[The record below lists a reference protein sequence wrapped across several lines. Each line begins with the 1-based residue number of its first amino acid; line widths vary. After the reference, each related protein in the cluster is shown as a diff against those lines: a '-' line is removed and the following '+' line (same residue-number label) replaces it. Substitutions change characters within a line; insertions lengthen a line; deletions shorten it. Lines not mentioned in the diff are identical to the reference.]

1 MKDMKDYF
9 SSKVQAFYE
18 GEGSVSIFDMASEL
32 ERKGKKIIHM
42 EIGKPDFD
50 TPDDIKEAAITAIKN
65 GKVHYTPPAGVY
77 ELREAITNRA
87 KEKYGLEYNPLN
99 EALITAGA
107 SEALYLIF
115 IAFLNSDEEV
125 MFPSPSYYSYCRQ
138 VECTGS
144 KYIEVPVLK
153 DEKMKYDIKEF
164 EDRITDKTKLLL
176 INSPN
181 NPTGY
186 VMSKDELQ
194 EIADFAIKHDLIV
207 ISDDCYEDFLYEGEF
222 ISIASLPGMK
232 ERTLIINSTSKTL
245 AMTGWRVGYI
255 LGNAELI
262 ECLQNVHEQ
271 LNICPTSFA
280 QEGSIIAY
288 REELKEVEVM
298 FIEYKRRKDYIVDF
312 LNKIDE
318 ISFYEPQGAFYILM
332 NVEKLGISGSEFCL
346 ELLNEKGVALNPGE
360 SFGKQWSNYV
370 RIAYCCSMEDIIEAM
385 DLISEYIYSKVYI
398 CA

>member
-1 MKDMKDYF
+1 MKNMKDYL

-18 GEGSVSIFDMASEL
+18 GDGSVSIFDIASEL
-32 ERKGKKIIHM
+32 ERKGKKIMHM
-42 EIGKPDFD
+42 EIGKPNFD
-50 TPDDIKEAAITAIKN
+50 TPDAIKEAAITAIKN
-65 GKVHYTPPAGVY
+65 GNVHYTPPAGIY
-77 ELREAITNRA
+77 DLREAITNRT

-125 MFPSPSYYSYCRQ
+125 MIPSPSYYSYCRQ

-153 DEKMKYDIKEF
+153 DGIMKYDIDEF
-164 EDRITDKTKLLL
+164 ESRITDKTKVLL

-186 VMSKDELQ
+186 VMSNDELQ

-207 ISDDCYEDFLYEGEF
+207 ISDECYEDFLYEGEF
-222 ISIASLPGMK
+222 KSIASLPGMK
-232 ERTLIINSTSKTL
+232 ERTLIINSTSKTFS
-245 AMTGWRVGYI
+245 MTGWRVGYV
-255 LGNAELI
+255 LGNATFI

-280 QEGSIIAY
+280 QEGSIVAY
-288 REELKEVEVM
+288 REEIKEVEMM
-298 FIEYKRRKDYIVDF
+298 FNEYKRRKDYIVDF
-312 LNKIDE
+312 LSKIDKV
-318 ISFYEPQGAFYILM
+318 SFYEPQGAFYIFL
-332 NVEKLGISGSEFCL
+332 NVEKLGINGTQFCL
-346 ELLNEKGVALNPGE
+346 ELLKEKGVAMNPGE
-360 SFGKQWSNYV
+360 SFGNEWRDYV
-370 RIAYCCSMEDIIEAM
+370 RISYCCSMEDIIEAM
-385 DLISEYIYSKVYI
+385 DLMKEYIESKN
-398 CA
+398 

>member
-1 MKDMKDYF
+1 MKAMKKYF
-9 SSKVQAFYE
+9 SSRVDAFYE
-18 GEGSVSIFDMASEL
+18 GEGTVSIFDIASEL
-32 ERKGKKIIHM
+32 ERKGEKIIHM
-42 EIGKPDFD
+42 EIGKPNFD
-50 TPDDIKEAAITAIKN
+50 TPNAIKEAAISAIKN
-65 GKVHYTPPAGVY
+65 GNVHYTPPAGIY
-77 ELREAITNRA
+77 DLREAVTKRT

-125 MFPSPSYYSYCRQ
+125 MIPSPSYYSYCRQ

-153 DEKMKYDIKEF
+153 DGIMKYEMAEF
-164 EDRITDKTKLLL
+164 ESRITDKTKVLL

-186 VMSKDELQ
+186 VMSNDELQ

-207 ISDDCYEDFLYEGEF
+207 ISDECYEDFLYEGEF
-222 ISIASLPGMK
+222 KSIASLPGMK
-232 ERTLIINSTSKTL
+232 ERTLIINSTSKTFS
-245 AMTGWRVGYI
+245 MTGWRVGYV
-255 LGNAELI
+255 LGNATFI

-288 REELKEVEVM
+288 REEIKEVEMM
-298 FIEYKRRKDYIVDF
+298 FNEYKKRKEYIVDY
-312 LNKIDE
+312 LRKMDKV
-318 ISFYEPQGAFYILM
+318 SFYEPQGAFYIFL
-332 NVEKLGISGSEFCL
+332 NVEKLGISGTQFCL
-346 ELLNEKGVALNPGE
+346 ELLKEKGVALNPGE
-360 SFGKQWSNYV
+360 SFGNEWRDYV
-370 RIAYCCSMEDIIEAM
+370 RISYCCSMEDIIEAM
-385 DLISEYIYSKVYI
+385 DLIKEYIDSKNE
-398 CA
+398 

>member
-1 MKDMKDYF
+1 MKNMKDYL

-18 GEGSVSIFDMASEL
+18 GDGSVSIFDIASEL
-32 ERKGKKIIHM
+32 ERKGKKIMHM
-42 EIGKPDFD
+42 EIGKPNFD
-50 TPDDIKEAAITAIKN
+50 TPDAIKDAAITAIKN
-65 GKVHYTPPAGVY
+65 GNVHYTPPAGIY
-77 ELREAITNRA
+77 DLREAITNRT

-125 MFPSPSYYSYCRQ
+125 MIPSPSYYSYCRQ

-153 DEKMKYDIKEF
+153 DGIMKYEINEF
-164 EDRITDKTKLLL
+164 ESRITDKTKVLL

-186 VMSKDELQ
+186 VMSNDELQ

-207 ISDDCYEDFLYEGEF
+207 ISDECYEDFLYEGEF
-222 ISIASLPGMK
+222 KSIASLPGMK
-232 ERTLIINSTSKTL
+232 ERTLIINSTSKTFS
-245 AMTGWRVGYI
+245 MTGWRVGYV
-255 LGNAELI
+255 LGNATFI

-288 REELKEVEVM
+288 REEIKEVEMM
-298 FIEYKRRKDYIVDF
+298 FNEYKKRKDYIVDF
-312 LNKIDE
+312 LSKIDKV
-318 ISFYEPQGAFYILM
+318 SFYEPQGAFYIFL
-332 NVEKLGISGSEFCL
+332 NVEKLGINGTQFCL
-346 ELLNEKGVALNPGE
+346 ELLKEKGVAMNPGE
-360 SFGKQWSNYV
+360 SFGNEWRNYV
-370 RIAYCCSMEDIIEAM
+370 RISYCCSMEDIIEAM
-385 DLISEYIYSKVYI
+385 DLMKEYIESKK
-398 CA
+398 